1 MIIKREGGVNVEM
14 NNTKLSLLSLQL
26 GSPRNVFFVPLFL
39 ALLLTVLTLLPIVT
53 LIICLVLFDNHI
65 QALNVIKKNNQML
78 N

>member
-14 NNTKLSLLSLQL
+14 NNNKLSLLSLQL
-26 GSPRNVFFVPLFL
+26 GSPRKIFFVPLFL